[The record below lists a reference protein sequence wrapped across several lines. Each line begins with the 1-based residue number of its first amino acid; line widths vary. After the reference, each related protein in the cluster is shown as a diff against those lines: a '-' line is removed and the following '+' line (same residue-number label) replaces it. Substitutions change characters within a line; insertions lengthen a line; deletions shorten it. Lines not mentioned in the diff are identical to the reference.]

1 MEAHIYCKC
10 NQPGQSAVTSDT
22 IKKSWSNLIKRNLV
36 SVGLFSFNFE
46 EKRREAAMSKRN
58 RLIFPLMVSVV
69 LLLFSILACYFPW
82 EYPVHSTDLLDTS
95 EARIGITMT
104 AESAI
109 STMTAERKAFSSTI
123 RPTDIAWFLFIDSDC
138 PADLFQGLTTGW
150 GAGSLDC
157 RYHWVGYFGANN
169 VEMRIM
175 QYPDHSHYQQV
186 ISSDLANYRTNVA
199 NDKAAQ
205 AAPGVQNKKN
215 LDIIQDDANGYIYM
229 ETYQSLTSVTDPETT
244 LCGNGWGA
252 LGVDEKFEVTLSLTE
267 SCDISKDA
275 DVYSLALE
283 NLRDA
288 ALKAIQRAEANRA
301 P

>member
-1 MEAHIYCKC
+1 
-10 NQPGQSAVTSDT
+10 
-22 IKKSWSNLIKRNLV
+22 
-36 SVGLFSFNFE
+36 
-46 EKRREAAMSKRN
+46 MS
-58 RLIFPLMVSVV
+58 LV
-69 LLLFSILACYFPW
+69 LLLGSILACNIP
-82 EYPVHSTDLLDTS
+82 EETPSISDADRDSMDTGV
-95 EARIGITMT
+95 AMFAVTLK

-109 STMTAERKAFSSTI
+109 STMTAELKAFSSTV
-123 RPTDIAWFLFIDSDC
+123 RPTDVVWALFIDSGC
-138 PADLFQGLTTGW
+138 PADLFPGITTGW

-157 RYHWVGYFGANN
+157 TYHWRGHFGVNN
-169 VEMRIM
+169 LEMRIM
-175 QYPDHSHYQQV
+175 QYPDHSQYQKA

-215 LDIIQDDANGYIYM
+215 LDIIQDDASGFIYM
-229 ETYQSLTSVTDPETT
+229 ETYNGNPSTTDPEIP

-252 LGVDEKFEVTLSLTE
+252 LGVDEKFEVTLSLTD

-275 DVYSLALE
+275 DVHSLALE

-288 ALKAIQRAEANRA
+288 ALNAIKRAEANQA